1 MRTKS
6 RSFGRSSLLA
16 LLVVLDLA
24 WACLCAAFGGTILH
38 FVAQLV
44 GGAGPAVETGTII
57 GGIIGF
63 FMGLIS
69 GAVVMIVVALV
80 VVVMAA
86 MFGTKKR

>member
-1 MRTKS
+1 MRTKA

-16 LLVVLDLA
+16 LLVILDLV

-44 GGAGPAVETGTII
+44 GGTGSAVETGTIV
-57 GGIIGF
+57 GGVIGF

-69 GAVVMIVVALV
+69 GAVVMIVIGLALLV
-80 VVVMAA
+80 FAVL
-86 MFGTKKR
+86 FGTKKR